1 MTVDT
6 VLVALITQAHLKNFQ
21 GTAPDGWKVIY
32 FRQGRSDM
40 HKTSPFGP
48 VSSILFLDRNFF
60 INTVSSSKT
69 PHRAPALVLC
79 KKKIPLL

>member
-6 VLVALITQAHLKNFQ
+6 PLVALVAQANLQDFQ

-32 FRQGRSDM
+32 LKQGRPDM
-40 HKTSPFGP
+40 HKTSPFDP
-48 VSSILFLDRNFF
+48 LSSILFLDRSFL
-60 INTVSSSKT
+60 INAVSSSKT
-69 PHRAPALVLC
+69 PHPAPALVLC